1 MTTAKEWDRWAAET
15 EATLGDTAKD
25 RGLSVFGDQ
34 NVVDAIHDLRDVI
47 AEWERVSA
55 QEEPEDVASLDEL
68 GIRIYQAAMRVAF
81 VMPES

>member
-1 MTTAKEWDRWAAET
+1 METMPEWDRWAAET
-15 EATLGDTAKD
+15 QATLADTAKD

-34 NVVDAIHDLRDVI
+34 DVVDAIHDLRDVI

-68 GIRIYQAAMRVAF
+68 GIRIHNAAMRVAF